1 MLGTRIRYTLKFKT
15 KFLLPKNTERHSV
28 EKSME
33 GHKKRNQLHYLADQN
48 TIKICTLNIN
58 NVR

>member
-1 MLGTRIRYTLKFKT
+1 MLGTRIKYTLKLKT
-15 KFLLPKNTERHSV
+15 KFLLPKNTERYSV

-48 TIKICTLNIN
+48 IVKIC
-58 NVR
+58 VYFKH